1 MGSGFDDVIGS
12 SVLNEI
18 NAGAGADEVDAGAG
32 PDEIEGTPGDD
43 DFEGGADEDIL
54 EFNYSAAPVNVDLEA
69 GTATGQGS
77 DLVSGVENLRGT
89 IFDDVLTGDGL
100 ANVIFGNLGGDQI
113 DGKGSTTS

>member
-1 MGSGFDDVIGS
+1 MRVEDVVGSGFDDVIIGS

-69 GTATGQGS
+69 GNRDGTGLRPRLRCREPPRH
-77 DLVSGVENLRGT
+77 DLRRRAHRRRPGET
-89 IFDDVLTGDGL
+89 
-100 ANVIFGNLGGDQI
+100 
-113 DGKGSTTS
+113 